1 MTVSS
6 FILDLLLPEGDGIAC
21 LWPNAR
27 SIDDAP
33 DFLYMPAKEV
43 LAVAQKENAIP
54 YDIPGVELS
63 HVGELCSFDA

>member
-1 MTVSS
+1 MIWVTR
-6 FILDLLLPEGDGIAC
+6 EGPRIDRIAC
-21 LWPNAR
+21 SWLKAR

-33 DFLYMPAKEV
+33 EFLYMPAKEV

>member
-1 MTVSS
+1 
-6 FILDLLLPEGDGIAC
+6 

-43 LAVAQKENAIP
+43 LAVAQKENASP

>member
-1 MTVSS
+1 MKWVTQGGAG
-6 FILDLLLPEGDGIAC
+6 IDRIAC
-21 LWPNAR
+21 SWLNAR

-33 DFLYMPAKEV
+33 EFLYMPAKEV
-43 LAVAQKENAIP
+43 LAVVQKKNAIP